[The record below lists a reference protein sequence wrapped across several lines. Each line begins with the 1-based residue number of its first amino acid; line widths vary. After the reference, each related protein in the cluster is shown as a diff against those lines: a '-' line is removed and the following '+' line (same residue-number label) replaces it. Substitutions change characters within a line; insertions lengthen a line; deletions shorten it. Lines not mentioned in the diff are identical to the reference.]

1 MRQNF
6 SFGAGHLRRDFV
18 GSHIRPGCF
27 RTESVSEALVVEAVL
42 KGPKPRADSAPDG
55 RVWGALATEASNPST
70 ENLDTLS
77 TEEVVSLILEEDRR
91 GLETALRSREGI
103 AQAARWVAE
112 TIDGGGGVVFAGAG
126 TSGRLGILEASECPP
141 TFGTGP
147 EQIRAVIAGGREA
160 TFLAREGAEDILED
174 GADAVGD
181 LGAGDLLI
189 GLSASSATPYVLG
202 ALAAARDRGAR
213 TVLLTCAPPGA
224 LSEVADLVLALD
236 TGPEVLTG
244 STRLKAGSATK
255 AVLNAITTSAMV
267 RLGKVYGNLMVDLS
281 VGSDKL
287 RDRALRI
294 IEAAGEV
301 SREQAG
307 QLYEA
312 ADGQVKTAVVMA
324 LCDLGVKP
332 ARDRLREAGGHVR
345 RALSGRI
352 GAEKNGVSHE

>member
-1 MRQNF
+1 MHQNF
-6 SFGAGHLRRDFV
+6 SFGACRLRRDFV
-18 GSHIRPGCF
+18 RRRIRPDCF
-27 RTESVSEALVVEAVL
+27 KTETVSQALFVEAVL
-42 KGPKPRADSAPDG
+42 KRANLSVDSAPDG
-55 RVWGALATEASNPST
+55 REWGALATEASNPST

-103 AQAARWVAE
+103 AQAALWVAE

-160 TFLAREGAEDILED
+160 TFLAREGAEDIFKD

-202 ALAAARDRGAR
+202 ALAAARDRGGR
-213 TVLLTCAPPGA
+213 TILLTCAPPGVLA
-224 LSEVADLVLALD
+224 DVADLVLALD

-255 AVLNAITTSAMV
+255 AVLNAITTAAMV

-301 SREQAG
+301 SRGEAG

-312 ADGQVKTAVVMA
+312 TDGEVKTAIVMA
-324 LCDLGVKP
+324 LCDLDVKP
-332 ARDRLREAGGHVR
+332 ARDRLREAGSHVR
-345 RALSGRI
+345 RALAGRV
-352 GAEKNGVSHE
+352 GPEKNGILDE

>member
-1 MRQNF
+1 
-6 SFGAGHLRRDFV
+6 
-18 GSHIRPGCF
+18 
-27 RTESVSEALVVEAVL
+27 VEAVL
-42 KGPKPRADSAPDG
+42 KRANLSVDSAPDG
-55 RVWGALATEASNPST
+55 REWGALATEASNPST

-103 AQAARWVAE
+103 AQAALWVAE

-160 TFLAREGAEDILED
+160 TFLAREGAEDIFKD

-202 ALAAARDRGAR
+202 ALVAARDRGAR
-213 TVLLTCAPPGA
+213 TILLTCAPPGVLA
-224 LSEVADLVLALD
+224 DVADLVLALD

-255 AVLNAITTSAMV
+255 AVLNAITTAAMV

-301 SREQAG
+301 SRGEAG

-312 ADGQVKTAVVMA
+312 TDGEVKTAIVMA
-324 LCDLGVKP
+324 LCDLDVKP
-332 ARDRLREAGGHVR
+332 ARDRLREAGSHVR
-345 RALSGRI
+345 RALAGRV
-352 GAEKNGVSHE
+352 GPEKNGILDE